1 MPLLCVGERR
11 SPTQIEDGEN
21 AGLECTSIWQETTDS
36 ILLDIFLFLDAIN
49 LCHAACVCKVW
60 KRVAYDETLWR
71 KLLRRSVNNSNC
83 MLPADRHSWR
93 MEYKRIH
100 YQVPLILSETLTEHT
115 DEVLHVSFAHG
126 GHLFSTTSKD
136 STLKVWEVGYP
147 TCLKYSKDFREL
159 LKWDFTQFSCFN
171 KLDTLVLVSSVKT
184 VGLMDRRGFV
194 AILSLLHDFEIM
206 RVVAMDPSQ
215 LFGAWLDDLTFL
227 GGCLEIS
234 LDRFATTVQIEAFE
248 VNDSPRNKPFTEE
261 NIDESDE
268 SGRALFTFSSE
279 TASLIKFLTVADIP
293 IRKTLSANTS
303 ITSLPEND
311 SDDYTMETLLVDHM
325 EVPKTTH
332 PVSCCDKYVLFDG
345 EEIQEEDGSIVNQ
358 TKTITFAA
366 ENIVTEKDDSIEM
379 FLKEHS
385 GVLREANKV
394 DHYSHSVIQSR
405 VKMYTAGHISKS
417 KALSE
422 KGVSDGIASMDIES
436 HSGTHSL
443 NLKSPDEKGDNST
456 SAFAELAASFVDESL
471 SDYSDFDVNI
481 NNNASSGLN
490 PKIKALPLSSITL
503 KPPEDFS
510 KNLIFV
516 TGEFAVALHQLGFK
530 NLTKS
535 TWESLSLAHSPDIDC
550 HNSHMVVN
558 YSNHDIH
565 MRGNQILDKPD
576 HLIDLD
582 GHVTGLCLSDDHRY
596 LFINCRPW
604 IGKVDRTDPWATPD
618 LSPNIE
624 VRVIDLFTM
633 QDIGVR
639 YVGHKGHSP
648 STMCC
653 FVFLDVSK
661 DYVASGSEDAKGYL
675 WDRHYQC
682 LLGNYEHGPGV
693 VNAVGFSPH
702 NQEYFVTVSDDY
714 TIKVWRSKQL
724 MRSIPESQ
732 V

>member
-1 MPLLCVGERR
+1 
-11 SPTQIEDGEN
+11 
-21 AGLECTSIWQETTDS
+21 
-36 ILLDIFLFLDAIN
+36 
-49 LCHAACVCKVW
+49 
-60 KRVAYDETLWR
+60 
-71 KLLRRSVNNSNC
+71 
-83 MLPADRHSWR
+83 MLPSDQHSWR
-93 MEYKRIH
+93 MEYERIH
-100 YQVPLILSETLTEHT
+100 YKVPLILSETLTEHT

-147 TCLKYSKDFREL
+147 TRLKYSKDFRVL

-171 KLDTLVLVSSVKT
+171 KLDTMVLVSSVKT
-184 VGLMDRRGFV
+184 AGLMDRRGFV

-248 VNDSPRNKPFTEE
+248 VDDSPRNKPFTEE
-261 NIDESDE
+261 SIDETGE
-268 SGRALFTFSSE
+268 PGRALFTFSSE

-293 IRKTLSANTS
+293 IRRTLSAYTS
-303 ITSLPEND
+303 ITSPPEND
-311 SDDYTMETLLVDHM
+311 SDVDTMETLLVDNM
-325 EVPKTTH
+325 EEPKTTH
-332 PVSCCDKYVLFDG
+332 PVNCHDKYVLSGG
-345 EEIQEEDGSIVNQ
+345 EEKEGGRVVNQ
-358 TKTITFAA
+358 TKTTTVAD
-366 ENIVTEKDDSIEM
+366 ENIVSDDSIEM

-385 GVLREANKV
+385 EVLREANKL
-394 DHYSHSVIQSR
+394 DHYSSSVFQRR
-405 VKMYTAGHISKS
+405 VQMYQAGHNISKS

-436 HSGTHSL
+436 HSGSNNL
-443 NLKSPDEKGDNST
+443 NLTSTDEKGDNSELDT
-456 SAFAELAASFVDESL
+456 SLIDESDC
-471 SDYSDFDVNI
+471 SDIALNI
-481 NNNASSGLN
+481 NNNESSGLTHC
-490 PKIKALPLSSITL
+490 IKALPLPTTIL

-530 NLTKS
+530 NLSKW
-535 TWESLSLAHSPDIDC
+535 TWESLSSAHTPDMDS

-565 MRGNQILDKPD
+565 MRGNQALDKPD

-633 QDIGVR
+633 QDTGFR
-639 YVGHKGHSP
+639 YVGHQGHSP

-653 FVFLDVSK
+653 FVFLDVCK

-675 WDRHYQC
+675 WDRHYRC
-682 LLGNYEHGPGV
+682 LLGTYEHGPGV
-693 VNAVGFSPH
+693 VNAVGFSPD

-714 TIKVWRSKQL
+714 TVKIWRSKRL
-724 MRSIPESQ
+724 MKSLPESQ